1 MAKKIDDV
9 YTGSVAS
16 KYDEV
21 RNRLPRWKREA
32 SVIEPVLRGIPSGS
46 SVLDVAAGTARWLPV
61 YKELNLRV
69 TLTDSSA
76 DMLAIAAE
84 KARSLGVEARVEQI
98 SAIDDTPF
106 PAAETVVTT
115 NFLNWISLADV
126 EICLRKM
133 RQTGAG
139 TYLLMIAYIPQDWTA
154 VQRLRARLR
163 ISWKNLRTRLG
174 IREKGIYHLH
184 EEQDVR
190 AMFRRV
196 GLDVVQEAVIEENA
210 KKRVTFITAKP
221 VGELPIVTLDDV
233 VVAKES
239 AVIDGKSYAI
249 KAGTWAFY
257 VPELQMKI
265 LRAADGTCAYDHPLA
280 PDPAVVR
287 AAPPDQMFRRYTAAE
302 WASSIDK
309 PVLERAAENC
319 LIAERLARNGFGAA
333 LRAAV
338 VVRSYRHGESG
349 KPTISGGMILDNLL
363 AYARRPDVTEDE
375 FRKTGLLPDRFK
387 SCIRQQIRGY
397 VSDFNAVFG
406 IQLVG
411 AEASVVALRSRM
423 SATIAKPG

>member
-61 YKELNLRV
+61 YKDLALKV
-69 TLTDSSA
+69 TLTDASA

-84 KARSLGVEARVEQI
+84 KAKSLGVEARVEQI

-106 PAAETVVTT
+106 PPAETVVTT

-139 TYLLMIAYIPQDWTA
+139 TFLLMIAYIPQDWSATK
-154 VQRLRARLR
+154 RLRARLR

-174 IREKGIYHLH
+174 IREKGIYRLH
-184 EEQDVR
+184 DEQDVR

-196 GLDVVQEAVIEENA
+196 GLTMVDEAVIEENA
-210 KKRVTFITAKP
+210 KKRVTFVTAKP
-221 VGELPIVTLDDV
+221 VGELPVVTIDEV

-249 KAGTWAFY
+249 KAGTWALY
-257 VPELQMKI
+257 VPDLQMKI
-265 LRAADGTCAYDHPLA
+265 LRAADGNCAYDHPLA

-287 AAPPDQMFRRYTAAE
+287 AAHPDQKFRRYTAAE

-319 LIAERLARNGFGAA
+319 VIAERLARHGFGAA

-338 VVRSYRHGESG
+338 VIRSYRQGETG
-349 KPTISGGMILDNLL
+349 KPTPSAGMILDNLFT
-363 AYARRPDVTEDE
+363 YPRRRDVTETE
-375 FRKTGLLPDRFK
+375 FRNVGLIPDRFK

-397 VSDFNAVFG
+397 VSDLNAVFG
-406 IQLVG
+406 VMPVG
-411 AEASVVALRSRM
+411 AEAEVAALKHRM
-423 SATIAKPG
+423 IGQCAAG

>member
-32 SVIEPVLRGIPSGS
+32 GVIEPVLRRIPPGS

-61 YKELNLRV
+61 YKELGLKV
-69 TLTDSSA
+69 TLTDASA
-76 DMLAIAAE
+76 DMLALAAE
-84 KARSLGVEARVEQI
+84 KAKSLGVSARVEQI
-98 SAIDDTPF
+98 SAIDDAPF
-106 PAAETVVTT
+106 PPAETVVTT

-126 EICLRKM
+126 ETCLRKM

-139 TYLLMIAYIPQDWTA
+139 TYLLMIAYIPQNWSATR
-154 VQRLRARLR
+154 RLRARLR

-196 GLDVVQEAVIEENA
+196 GLTVIEEAVIEENH
-210 KKRVTFITAKP
+210 KKRVTFVTAKP
-221 VGELPIVTLDDV
+221 TGELPVVTIDEV
-233 VVAKES
+233 IVAKDS
-239 AVIDGKSYAI
+239 VVIDGKSYAI
-249 KAGTWAFY
+249 KAGTWALY
-257 VPELQMKI
+257 VPELEMKI
-265 LRAADGTCAYDHPLA
+265 LRAADGNCAYEHPLA
-280 PDPAVVR
+280 PDPATVR
-287 AAPPDQMFRRYTAAE
+287 AAPADQKFRRYTAAE

-319 LIAERLARNGFGAA
+319 IIADRLARHGFGAA
-333 LRAAV
+333 LKAAV
-338 VVRSYRHGESG
+338 VVRSYRQGDSG
-349 KPTISGGMILDNLL
+349 KSTHSAGMILENLFT
-363 AYARRPDVTEDE
+363 YPRRRDVTETE
-375 FRKTGLLPDRFK
+375 FRKVGLIPDRYK

-406 IQLVG
+406 VMPQG
-411 AEASVVALRSRM
+411 AETEVAALRGRM
-423 SATIAKPG
+423 ADHCAAG

>member
-32 SVIEPVLRGIPSGS
+32 GVIEPVLRRIPQGS

-61 YKELNLRV
+61 YKELGLKV
-69 TLTDSSA
+69 TLTDASA
-76 DMLAIAAE
+76 DMLALAAE
-84 KARSLGVEARVEQI
+84 KAKSLGVNARVEKI
-98 SAIDDTPF
+98 SAIDDAPF
-106 PAAETVVTT
+106 PQAETVVTT

-126 EICLRKM
+126 ETCLRKM
-133 RQTGAG
+133 RQTGAE
-139 TYLLMIAYIPQDWTA
+139 TYLLMIAYIPLNWSA
-154 VQRLRARLR
+154 NRRLRARLR

-196 GLDVVQEAVIEENA
+196 GLTVIEEAVIEENH
-210 KKRVTFITAKP
+210 KKRVTFMTAKP
-221 VGELPIVTLDDV
+221 TGELPVVTIDEV
-233 VVAKES
+233 IVAKDS

-249 KAGTWAFY
+249 KAGTWALY
-257 VPELQMKI
+257 VPELEMKI
-265 LRAADGTCAYDHPLA
+265 LRAADGNCAYEHPLA
-280 PDPAVVR
+280 PDPATVR
-287 AAPPDQMFRRYTAAE
+287 AAPADQKFRRYTAAE

-319 LIAERLARNGFGAA
+319 IIADRLARHGFGAA
-333 LRAAV
+333 LKAAV
-338 VVRSYRHGESG
+338 VVRSYRQGDSS
-349 KPTISGGMILDNLL
+349 KPTHSAGMILDNLFT
-363 AYARRPDVTEDE
+363 YPRRRDVTETE
-375 FRKTGLLPDRFK
+375 FRKVGLIPDRYK
-387 SCIRQQIRGY
+387 SCIRQQICGY

-406 IQLVG
+406 VMPQG
-411 AEASVVALRSRM
+411 AETEVAALRGRM
-423 SATIAKPG
+423 ADHCGAG